1 MQKKSITHRKLVYEV
16 ARKFI
21 FEMDIRA
28 WSMDMLAAEAD
39 ITKRTLYRIVPS
51 KESLVEEV
59 MLEMTEEIY
68 DQFTSIIENGND
80 YLSTLEEIT
89 RALSTSMSKTIISLS
104 WQRIFSEYPSIQ
116 NSVIQRRDEINAVI
130 IDFIKV
136 GIDNG
141 ALRSDL
147 SPEFV
152 AEMGQALFF
161 YFLHISGDEDTLREN
176 FIKAFHHLIHG
187 ITA

>member
-59 MLEMTEEIY
+59 MLEMTEEI
-68 DQFTSIIENGND
+68 
-80 YLSTLEEIT
+80 
-89 RALSTSMSKTIISLS
+89 
-104 WQRIFSEYPSIQ
+104 
-116 NSVIQRRDEINAVI
+116 
-130 IDFIKV
+130 
-136 GIDNG
+136 
-141 ALRSDL
+141 
-147 SPEFV
+147 
-152 AEMGQALFF
+152 
-161 YFLHISGDEDTLREN
+161 
-176 FIKAFHHLIHG
+176 
-187 ITA
+187 